1 MNTCKN
7 NCKDLNID
15 FEKIYEN
22 IRVILLENNGVIKPY
37 LTLVHGY
44 YDRNHQTIV
53 EYYDLKCGTLLLKR
67 NLYNTDLTKEHST
80 ILEQHEFIDYLFEAE
95 EKLEYCVSE
104 LIDYYNTNVEPKL
117 IEYIETKYSDYTKTR
132 TDKSK

>member
-7 NCKDLNID
+7 NFKDLNID

-44 YDRNHQTIV
+44 FDKNHQTIV
-53 EYYDLKCGTLLLKR
+53 EYYDLKSGTLLLKR
-67 NLYNTDLTKEHST
+67 NLYSPDLTKEHST
-80 ILEQHEFIDYLFEAE
+80 ILEQHEFIDYLFEVKE
-95 EKLEYCVSE
+95 EKLEYRVSE
-104 LIDYYNTNVEPKL
+104 LIDFYDTNVEPKL
-117 IEYIETKYSDYTKTR
+117 TEYIASKYSDYKKELTNK
-132 TDKSK
+132 